1 MKPVAFDYVRAVDID
16 AAVKLMAGSNGA
28 ARLIAGGQS
37 LGPMLNLRL
46 VRPDLLIDISML
58 AELRAIDSDG
68 GYWRIGAATT
78 HAEIEDGLTPLG
90 ASGFLHEVARQIA
103 YRAIRNRG
111 TIGGSLAH
119 ADPAADWP
127 LALAALDAVLEV
139 RGPQG
144 RRRIEADRLLIA
156 PFTTSLTENEVIVSV
171 LVPRAPADMRWGY
184 YKLCRKAGEFP
195 MASVAIAASGGTCR
209 VFLGALPDKPRP
221 LPLLAKALAE
231 TGATRVTPA
240 ALAEA
245 VAHAAPDIDAIDQ
258 RIYVA
263 CLSRA
268 IQQAFGP

>member
-1 MKPVAFDYVRAVDID
+1 MYDFNYQRASSVADATTKHKAAEDARFLAGGMTLLPVLKQRLDQPSDVVDLAD
-16 AAVKLMAGSNGA
+16 VKDLVGISEENGA
-28 ARLIAGGQS
+28 IVIKAMTKHHDVEHS
-37 LGPMLNLRL
+37 DL
-46 VRPDLLIDISML
+46 VKSKIPAL
-58 AELRAIDSDG
+58 AELAG
-68 GYWRIGAATT
+68 TIG
-78 HAEIEDGLTPLG
+78 DPM
-90 ASGFLHEVARQIA
+90 V
-103 YRAIRNRG
+103 RNRG